1 MTATATRGSQAT
13 NVSSLLGIGGRGP
26 WLVFGIFVA
35 ANATFAL
42 STFDQVTQPLLSVI
56 ALAVVVAAAWLLI
69 RPASDPFPL
78 TWTGGVVLAVIAST
92 LLISWQI
99 VEEPTG
105 TLRAN
110 WHIFANVWLL
120 FFTVMRGRTFF
131 AWLGFFGMVAVHGL
145 WAAAAGESI
154 AGELGRFQTG
164 AGLLL
169 VGSLLT
175 LALRRT
181 SQRIT
186 QLNSRAV
193 ELASAAAET
202 DTERETR
209 ASRIDELAGVAAPLL
224 QRIARGSAATDHDR
238 RDYLLAEST
247 LRDSVRARSLHE
259 PEIVVAAAAARG
271 RGVEVTL
278 LDDRGVPLANPGA
291 QVAFTERVVATLRA
305 AQGGAVTVRLAPV
318 GRPVAASIVVQDAG
332 GARRIDVDESGAPIA
347 APEVPS
353 FGGGAF

>member
-1 MTATATRGSQAT
+1 MTATTTREQALPT
-13 NVSSLLGIGGRGP
+13 NVSGLLGIGGRGP

-42 STFDQVTQPLLSVI
+42 ITFDQVRQPLLSVV
-56 ALAVVVAAAWLLI
+56 ALAVVVAAGWLLI
-69 RPASDPFPL
+69 RPAADPFPL
-78 TWTGGVVLAVIAST
+78 AWTAGVVLAVIAST
-92 LLISWQI
+92 VLISWQI
-99 VEEPTG
+99 VDEPTG

-110 WHIFANVWLL
+110 WHIFASVWLL
-120 FFTVMRGRTFF
+120 FFTVMRGRTAF
-131 AWLGFFGMVAVHGL
+131 AWLGFFGMVGVHAY
-145 WAAAAGESI
+145 WAYTAGESI
-154 AGELGRFQTG
+154 PGELGRFQTG

-169 VGSLLT
+169 VGSLFT

-186 QLNSRAV
+186 QLNSRTV

-209 ASRIDELAGVAAPLL
+209 ASRVTELAGVAAPLL
-224 QRIARGSAATDHDR
+224 QRIARGSQVTEQDR

-259 PEIVVAAAAARG
+259 PEIVVAASAARG

-278 LDDRGVPLANPGA
+278 LDDRGAPLGSTAA
-291 QVAFTERVVATLRA
+291 QVAFTERVVASLRA
-305 AQGGAVTVRLAPV
+305 AQQGAVTVRLAPA
-318 GRPVAASIVVQDAG
+318 GRPVAGSIVIQDFG
-332 GARRIDVDESGAPIA
+332 GARRIDIDESGTPIA
-347 APEVPS
+347 APES
-353 FGGGAF
+353 AGGYAD